1 MRSGLSVY
9 CFTAPTYTGYPPII
23 SEIGQYV
30 TQLSFGSAAP
40 GGYTDFQAMVPLAD
54 ARIPHP
60 EFALFSQIAVM
71 SGPKPVWLGE
81 ITAPQIG
88 MDSTNGEYIRLTGL
102 GLGNAL
108 RDDPHAIT
116 YTNQK
121 AQQIVNAE
129 LGART
134 VATAEIGTISS
145 DTRWIFP
152 DNPATL
158 YSPSYDNNTVEEIIA
173 DVVTLAGDYQWGVWA
188 HPTQVNALGLPLG
201 ALSVMARDPNTTHYV
216 ASLAEQDVVAYTVEP
231 SADRAYNYV
240 AVDYSNGGGVGTKF
254 SFDGRLNATTYA
266 QQTAPFRYRKLIR
279 DYSGTSTITGAQAQ
293 QIASAYS
300 HLYRFVTNKVTFTIQ
315 SVMDSQGNPIPL
327 WEVQADRNIFIRDFA
342 QRGNAPMASAPYPG
356 VNQFYIV
363 SASYREDQSGT
374 MQLILECDNFV
385 DKEASQIARLTLA
398 ADVKSRSGKTTGVT
412 QQLGAPANGAAI
424 MGQSNGVAGQL
435 CTGPIYFPNALYQAP
450 TSIAFTQI
458 VRTNLNAPSGA
469 NFGVL
474 GAIVQASVVA
484 NGACQGYW
492 TYTTSG
498 NCIRRV
504 GRKLFDWHCDGCDKE
519 FRGLHLGE
527 HLRIETGLG
536 TTPGQVALAVD
547 CPECGA
553 GEKPFTESFNT
564 ALTSGDETHARHHH
578 RAEQARLI
586 RALMRS
592 GAVGLDVAP

>member
-1 MRSGLSVY
+1 MRSNLSVL
-9 CFTAPTYTGYPPII
+9 CFTAPTNKAYTPII
-23 SEIGQYV
+23 TDVGPYATS
-30 TQLSFGSAAP
+30 LSFSSAAP
-40 GGYTDFQAMVPLAD
+40 GGYTDFEAMVALAD
-54 ARIPHP
+54 ARIPHL

-88 MDSTNGEYIRLTGL
+88 MDATNGEYIRITGL

-108 RDDPHAIT
+108 RDDPRAVS
-116 YTNQK
+116 YTNQT
-121 AQQIVNAE
+121 AQQIAV
-129 LGART
+129 
-134 VATAEIGTISS
+134 AEINARMNSTNKIETI
-145 DTRWIFP
+145 DEDARLIFP
-152 DNPATL
+152 DNPGTL
-158 YSPSYDNNTVEEIIA
+158 FSPAYDNRTMEEIIA
-173 DVVTLAGDYQWGVWA
+173 DVCILAGDYQWGVWA
-188 HPTQVNALGLPLG
+188 HPTKVNSLGLPLG
-201 ALSVMARDPNTTHYV
+201 QVSVQARDPNTTHYM
-216 ASLAEQDVVAYTVEP
+216 ASLAEDDVVAFTLEP

-254 SFDGRLNATTYA
+254 SFDSRLDGTWSQNL
-266 QQTAPFRYRKLIR
+266 APFRYRKLVR
-279 DYSGTSTITGAQAQ
+279 DYSGVSTITGTQAQ
-293 QIASAYS
+293 NIASAYS
-300 HLYRFVTNKVTFTIQ
+300 HLYRYVTNKVTLTLQ
-315 SVMDSQGNPIPL
+315 SVKDAYGNPMPL

-342 QRGNAPMASAPYPG
+342 QRGNAPMAAQAVAG

-363 SASYREDQSGT
+363 HASYREDATGT

-385 DKEASQIARLTLA
+385 DKEQSQIARLQLA
-398 ADVKSRSGKTTGVT
+398 ADVKSRTGKTTGVT

-424 MGQSNGVAGQL
+424 MGQSNAVAAQL
-435 CTGPIYFPNALYQAP
+435 CTGPIYYPNALYQAP
-450 TSIAFTQI
+450 TSIAFTQV
-458 VRTNLNAPSGA
+458 VRTNLNTPSAANLGA
-469 NFGVL
+469 L

-484 NGACQGYW
+484 NGACQGFW

-498 NCIRRV
+498 NCVRRV
-504 GRKLFDWHCDGCDKE
+504 GRKLFDWHCDGCGKV

-527 HLRIETGLG
+527 HLRVETGLG

-564 ALTSGDETHARHHH
+564 ALRSEDETHERHPH

-592 GAVGLDVAP
+592 GAVGLDVLP